1 MFNRYCTIVYLLA
14 VIWHWIEPTLVVNF
28 GLHTY
33 MYVHVFL
40 FRSIVVKVRKIK
52 TAQQSSTKPSGIQNS
67 LVIATEMPLTKNPK
81 SSTQPNKTRLKSY
94 PPPPPCSPQHL
105 SAPSPYPVET
115 HTIGID
121 KKSSRAKYFL
131 HINLRKLHQTV
142 NEAELMEPEGVNKH
156 FRNAFRKKPK
166 KRASIVQKEA
176 GEEKHLNTKSDIT
189 EVDTAE
195 SNLKEEQT
203 EKSRT
208 ETDTVEVLGS
218 PVCIQTHDK
227 RPPLIQI
234 RKIDGIEI
242 REAENEIS
250 RVVGKLREPQKIK
263 NKSHNSAKDEL
274 LFTRAAATMTFSK
287 LQSVEKKH
295 SAAKMKSEKLKQK
308 MDLIAKVRNERL
320 SKKTNIEIFH
330 RKVRDRVSDWKHD
343 EDHRL
348 EKQRT
353 KLQEKRKSTL
363 LQQTEAYDL
372 STEKRLEQIQDQNL
386 ALKFGVQNT
395 MVGGTLLKEDLKS
408 LKDNEAIEKQDIV
421 QEAREQAL
429 EAQEMVKQYMEMRR
443 LKFLQEGDEARKKL
457 DSTMLEVRLLYM
469 YTHIIH
475 VPGIGTLLNSVL
487 YPHHF
492 PGCLQST
499 DSFSTQGRP

>member
-1 MFNRYCTIVYLLA
+1 MKA
-14 VIWHWIEPTLVVNF
+14 
-28 GLHTY
+28 
-33 MYVHVFL
+33 
-40 FRSIVVKVRKIK
+40 
-52 TAQQSSTKPSGIQNS
+52 AQQPSSKPSDLQNS
-67 LVIATEMPLTKNPK
+67 LVIATEMPLTKHPK
-81 SSTQPNKTRLKSY
+81 ASTLPNKTRLRSR

-115 HTIGID
+115 RID

-156 FRNAFRKKPK
+156 FRSAFRKKPK
-166 KRASIVQKEA
+166 KRANIVQNKA
-176 GEEKHLNTKSDIT
+176 VEEKHLNTESDIT

-195 SNLKEEQT
+195 ANLKD
-203 EKSRT
+203 EKSNT

-218 PVCIQTHDK
+218 PVRIQAHNK
-227 RPPLIQI
+227 RPPLSQM
-234 RKIDGIEI
+234 REKDGIEI

-250 RVVGKLREPQKIK
+250 IVVGKLREPQKIE

-287 LQSVEKKH
+287 LQSAEKTH
-295 SAAKMKSEKLKQK
+295 FAAKVKSEKLKQK

-320 SKKTNIEIFH
+320 SRKTNIEIFH
-330 RKVRDRVSDWKHD
+330 RRVRDHVSDWKHD

-348 EKQRT
+348 EKQRA
-353 KLQEKRKSTL
+353 KLQDKRKSIL

-372 STEKRLEQIQDQNL
+372 SIEKRLEQIQDQNL

-395 MVGGTLLKEDLKS
+395 MVGGTLLREDRKS
-408 LKDNEAIEKQDIV
+408 LKDNEAIEKRDLV

-429 EAQEMVKQYMEMRR
+429 EAQDMVKQYMEMRR
-443 LKFLQEGDEARKKL
+443 MKFLQEGEEARKKL
-457 DSTMLEVRLLYM
+457 DSTMLEV
-469 YTHIIH
+469 
-475 VPGIGTLLNSVL
+475 
-487 YPHHF
+487 
-492 PGCLQST
+492 
-499 DSFSTQGRP
+499 